1 MNTYYFGKMK
11 FNEKNPEQK
20 EWASSLRLIFTNQS
34 NRGNHVNIA
43 GGGIIKYSKNKDNA
57 QALLEFLTTPDA
69 QKLYSSMNYEYPV
82 NPKVRPSKE
91 LDSWGIFI
99 EDQLPV
105 ERLAELAPTA
115 QKIID
120 RVGW

>member
-1 MNTYYFGKMK
+1 
-11 FNEKNPEQK
+11 
-20 EWASSLRLIFTNQS
+20 
-34 NRGNHVNIA
+34 
-43 GGGIIKYSKNKDNA
+43 
-57 QALLEFLTTPDA
+57 
-69 QKLYSSMNYEYPV
+69 MNYEYPV
-82 NPKVRPSKE
+82 NPNVDLSEE
-91 LDSWGIFI
+91 LNSWGVFK

>member
-1 MNTYYFGKMK
+1 VFK
-11 FNEKNPEQK
+11 
-20 EWASSLRLIFTNQS
+20 
-34 NRGNHVNIA
+34 
-43 GGGIIKYSKNKDNA
+43 
-57 QALLEFLTTPDA
+57 
-69 QKLYSSMNYEYPV
+69 
-82 NPKVRPSKE
+82 
-91 LDSWGIFI
+91 